1 MSQPDAF
8 QEEARPWADSPFPL
22 LRIPGTSGAPTTT
35 NTGLLSICVEMA
47 NVHNL
52 LLRGL
57 NAIYLQGP
65 YVKEITDVADFMLY
79 IKAWADTVHHHHKG
93 EERLFFPYADE
104 LADLAGLCEGGDGSL
119 MQGNVDQ
126 HRAFE
131 AGLMEMT
138 QYVEGVRNGAVMY
151 KWEELKRLIDGYANI
166 LTTHLHD
173 EIESLIKLE
182 RCDGEKLKK
191 RFAMTAE
198 EGAKTADP
206 ALVIP
211 LVLGCIDRNYA
222 GSENFPPVPFF
233 VPWLNAYWFARKHKG
248 CWRFNPSDH
257 WGRPRRL
264 QFCG

>member
-1 MSQPDAF
+1 MSQPDDS
-8 QEEARPWADSPFPL
+8 QVSHRPWADSPFPL
-22 LRIPGTSGAPTTT
+22 LLIPGTSGAPTTS
-35 NTGLLSICVEMA
+35 NAGLLSICVEMA

-65 YVKEITDVADFMLY
+65 YVKDVEDVADFMLY

-93 EERLFFPYADE
+93 EEKLFFPYADD
-104 LADLAGLCEGGDGSL
+104 LAKSAGLCEDEDESP
-119 MQGNVDQ
+119 MHGNVEQ

-131 AGLMEMT
+131 AGLAEMT
-138 QYVEGVRNGAVMY
+138 QYVEDVREDAKVY
-151 KWEELKRLIDGYANI
+151 KWEELKGLIDGYANI

-206 ALVIP
+206 V
-211 LVLGCIDRNYA
+211 
-222 GSENFPPVPFF
+222 
-233 VPWLNAYWFARKHKG
+233 RKHA
-248 CWRFNPSDH
+248 SLD
-257 WGRPRRL
+257 L
-264 QFCG
+264 TTED